1 MSKSSYLLDVTFC
14 TPVTIF
20 ANHEGHSSENIVSEV
35 KVIDCIK
42 YDKHIPSGA
51 GGGTGGG
58 GGGGGAGGVTIAA
71 AASATLV
78 MRSRGIS
85 T

>member
-1 MSKSSYLLDVTFC
+1 M
-14 TPVTIF
+14 
-20 ANHEGHSSENIVSEV
+20 
-35 KVIDCIK
+35 IDCIK
-42 YDKHIPSGA
+42 YDKHIPSGV

-58 GGGGGAGGVTIAA
+58 GGGGGAGGVTTAA
-71 AASATLV
+71 AASVTLV

>member
-1 MSKSSYLLDVTFC
+1 M
-14 TPVTIF
+14 
-20 ANHEGHSSENIVSEV
+20 
-35 KVIDCIK
+35 KVIDCVK

-58 GGGGGAGGVTIAA
+58 GGGGGAGGVTTAA
-71 AASATLV
+71 AASVTLV